1 MDLIINNTIK
11 AKWRLAE
18 KIKGPLRSKYTVVD
32 GQPAEKPNLLL
43 RSGYQVDP
51 LQLVLFQQ
59 I

>member
-1 MDLIINNTIK
+1 MMNNTIK

-18 KIKGPLRSKYTVVD
+18 KIKGPFRSKYTVVD
-32 GQPAEKPNLLL
+32 RRPAEKPYSLLGT
-43 RSGYQVDP
+43 GYQVDP